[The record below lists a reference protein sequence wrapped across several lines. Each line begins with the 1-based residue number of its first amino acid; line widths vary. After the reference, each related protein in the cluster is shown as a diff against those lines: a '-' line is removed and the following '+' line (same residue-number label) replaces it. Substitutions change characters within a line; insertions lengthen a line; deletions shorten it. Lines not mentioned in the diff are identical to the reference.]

1 MMEVLLEVRGALL
14 LNLFLDDVLVDMV
27 KYHLAAVTRAFI
39 ITLVVGVGL
48 LVALFL
54 QILVEQFLQ

>member
-27 KYHLAAVTRAFI
+27 KYHLAAVTKAFI
-39 ITLVVGVGL
+39 IILVVGVGL
-48 LVALFL
+48 LIALFL